1 MNRFI
6 IDDLSFA
13 VRESPRRRS
22 IGIAVERDNSLTL
35 LTPPD
40 TSPDV
45 LRGIVLSKR
54 TWIYQKLA
62 ARSLLAPAPAPKAFL
77 DGQGFYYLGRSY
89 RLLLST
95 VPDGPPLQ
103 LRRGRFILRE
113 NTLPVARNHFV
124 AWYKAHLAPWAA
136 AEIATVAP
144 RLEVSPAD
152 VQIRDIGNRWGSCT
166 PAGRILLHW
175 RVALLPPRMIT
186 YVIAHELAHL
196 REPHH
201 DTRFWTLLSRLLP
214 DYRDRK
220 RWLAEHGATYTI

>member
-1 MNRFI
+1 MNRLVV
-6 IDDLSFA
+6 DDLSFE

-35 LTPPD
+35 LAPPD
-40 TSPDV
+40 TSPAV

-54 TWIYQKLA
+54 TWIYRKLA
-62 ARSLLAPAPAPKAFL
+62 AKSLLAPAPAPKAFL

-89 RLLLST
+89 RLLLSAASA
-95 VPDGPPLQ
+95 GPPLQ

-113 NTLPVARNHFV
+113 PFEARARDHFIT
-124 AWYKAHLAPWAA
+124 WYKAHLAPWAE
-136 AEIATVAP
+136 AEIAALAP

-201 DTRFWTLLSRLLP
+201 DIRFWTLLSRLLP
-214 DYRDRK
+214 DYADRK
-220 RWLAEHGATYTI
+220 RWLAEHGGVYTL